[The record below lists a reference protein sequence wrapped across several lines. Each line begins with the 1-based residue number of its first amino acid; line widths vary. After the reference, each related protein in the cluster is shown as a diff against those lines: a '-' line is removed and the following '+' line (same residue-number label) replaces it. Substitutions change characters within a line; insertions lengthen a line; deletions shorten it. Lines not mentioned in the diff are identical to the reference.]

1 MVLTPFITHFY
12 KFILLRRFLFRPSIM
27 SATTKRQLSEKD
39 NERIAEIHMELTQ
52 WRHKEHM
59 RSPEKDRVPFRV
71 PALEEAENEY
81 LRRREAKKRRKKEKT
96 GTVKKETRGRI
107 LVMERSGPGKPPADT
122 ERHKLNDARKKI
134 GEGIRSSVAKLSQA
148 GQATV
153 EGGAREEGSG
163 GSNDSNI
170 NGDDTLFDCDTET
183 QFNSPL
189 VEGGAGEEGSGGSN
203 DSNINGD
210 DTLFDCDTEAPINS
224 PLATAMDKA
233 TGSDGKVG
241 TPSFAGEIPRINI
254 AAGEGQGTIR
264 FAFVNNRMEILRSP
278 PATTSP
284 PATIQLRRQDAVLTP
299 PSATS
304 PRSGKINPPD
314 LAGPVPR
321 KLHHKNDRQDCES
334 SNTSPPELA
343 AALTQA
349 PPFGNSWPVDAT
361 GPRSGKINPPD
372 LAGPVPRKLHHKN
385 DRQDCESSNTSP
397 PELAAALTQAPPFGN
412 SWPVDATGRTHPS
425 NFAGPPVREENSS
438 ISQATET
445 SRELSANL
453 RKQAQT
459 SQIELAEWGDHLGV
473 VPIQEQLDELE
484 SERLRRMR
492 ERSDIIRMGQALG
505 VVTTHEELDRE
516 ESERLL
522 RMRFVEREQKRREA
536 RLYCGCDRTECT
548 SRS

>member
-1 MVLTPFITHFY
+1 M
-12 KFILLRRFLFRPSIM
+12 
-27 SATTKRQLSEKD
+27 
-39 NERIAEIHMELTQ
+39 
-52 WRHKEHM
+52 
-59 RSPEKDRVPFRV
+59 
-71 PALEEAENEY
+71 
-81 LRRREAKKRRKKEKT
+81 
-96 GTVKKETRGRI
+96 
-107 LVMERSGPGKPPADT
+107 
-122 ERHKLNDARKKI
+122 
-134 GEGIRSSVAKLSQA
+134 
-148 GQATV
+148 
-153 EGGAREEGSG
+153 
-163 GSNDSNI
+163 
-170 NGDDTLFDCDTET
+170 
-183 QFNSPL
+183 
-189 VEGGAGEEGSGGSN
+189 EGGAGEEGSGGSN

-241 TPSFAGEIPRINI
+241 TPSFAREIPRINI
-254 AAGEGQGTIR
+254 GAGEGQGTIR

-284 PATIQLRRQDAVLTP
+284 PATKQLRRQDAVLTP

-304 PRSGKINPPD
+304 
-314 LAGPVPR
+314 
-321 KLHHKNDRQDCES
+321 
-334 SNTSPPELA
+334 
-343 AALTQA
+343 
-349 PPFGNSWPVDAT
+349 
-361 GPRSGKINPPD
+361 PRSGKINPPD

-492 ERSDIIRMGQALG
+492 ERSDIIRMGQAFG
-505 VVTTHEELDRE
+505 VVSTHEELDPE
-516 ESERLL
+516 ERERLL

-536 RLYCGCDRTECT
+536 RSIAAATGQSARREVKNTVASTNVKDAYEPGEDLDKNNNHEEQEGLAVDEDGTEKEERKLTKEQVKQEEIGCSFYLQKRNELMEKLATQPGVEPMISFEHCNACRTIWIGMESTFALPLTEELRLEYERFFRQNPESVIDTILRGTGVDMRSIGGCGALSYWDTEMLQMYIT
-548 SRS
+548 FIMHELHPSRVQVGFWMGEVDLGNNVVGNFLKPETEFYIVCATLLDKQHFCHYLFDLKKLVCHIVDPDKSNTLDDHKVVR